1 VRCGLNLKVVRVT
14 PKEHS
19 SHSRAGIHHILG
31 VFITRHH
38 SSSFVITRHHS
49 SLLVIT
55 RHHGTPGIH
64 HLSSPGIHHDIHH
77 DITLSK

>member
-1 VRCGLNLKVVRVT
+1 LSESP
-14 PKEHS
+14 PKS
-19 SHSRAGIHHILG
+19 IHHIPG
-31 VFITRHH
+31 VFIIFRGYSSLAITHHH
-38 SSSFVITRHHS
+38 SSSFAITRHHS

-77 DITLSK
+77 GIALSE